1 LSYGLAMS
9 PTPGRLLSLLA
20 IALAALT
27 ACGGGNNGEQ
37 VSGTCSTTAENSAV
51 LATANDWYLYQDL
64 LPGSS
69 QYQQLVS
76 TPFNGTSYATTQDL
90 LDAYTAAARA
100 KNEDRYWSYLLTKTE
115 AQQYFTAG
123 QSVGFGIGLM
133 VPASGTFAGQL
144 MIAQVMNG
152 SPAAVAGFRR
162 GDQILSIGPSTS
174 AMTDVQTL
182 IQNNTIFSALS
193 SGTTGTTRYFSVVPA
208 GQTAAVTRSITSA
221 SYDLDP
227 VVSTTLTTPGGKTV
241 GYILLRTFV
250 STAEDRLRA
259 AFATFQK
266 QGLTDVV
273 VDERYNGGGLL
284 STAKVLASL
293 LHPTA
298 GDLMYK
304 GQFNARHSDQN
315 WSESFAVEANRLTAV
330 NRVAFITTSGTASA
344 SELVPNALGPYLGT
358 NLAIVGDRT
367 YGKPV
372 GQQSYDLGSCQDELF
387 LISFQLQNK
396 NNFGGYYDGLP
407 PAPDPANPFGGT
419 SCAAADDLTHDFGD
433 AAESSTAQALAF
445 IDGTPCTAIAP
456 ATATT
461 TAGTTHLSAARAA
474 AIYPRPERPS
484 PAQLEMPGLF

>member
-1 LSYGLAMS
+1 MS

-27 ACGGGNNGEQ
+27 ACGGDPSPEQ

-64 LPGSS
+64 IPGSS

-76 TPFNGTSYATTQDL
+76 TPFNGTSYAATQDL

-133 VPASGTFAGQL
+133 VPASGAYAGQL

-152 SPAAVAGFRR
+152 SPAAGAGFRR
-162 GDQILSIGPSTS
+162 GDQILAIGPSTS
-174 AMTDVQTL
+174 AMTDVQAL
-182 IQNNTIFSALS
+182 IQSNTLFSALS
-193 SGTTGTTRYFSVVPA
+193 SGTAGTTRYFSVVPA
-208 GQTAAVTRSITSA
+208 GQTAAVTRSIKSA

-241 GYILLRTFV
+241 GYVLLRTFV

-259 AFATFQK
+259 AFATFQQ
-266 QGLTDVV
+266 QGLTNVV

-298 GDLMYK
+298 GELMYK
-304 GQFNARHSDQN
+304 GQFNARHPDQN

-372 GQQSYDLGSCQDELF
+372 GQQSYDLGSSCQDELF

-396 NNFGGYYDGLP
+396 NSFGGYYDGLP
-407 PAPDPANPFGGT
+407 DAAGQFGGT

-456 ATATT
+456 ATATAT
-461 TAGTTHLSAARAA
+461 TGTTHLSAARA

-484 PAQLEMPGLF
+484 PAQVEMPGLF